1 MSSETSGGHTG
12 ISVSSP
18 KSTSD
23 MSPARTTN
31 PSFSSSGSTSTTSIG
46 STVDILNPVNLRQKD
61 FQGDQNIHKS
71 SDISSGDLNP
81 SLNPSGR
88 TGNTVSQVAGL

>member
-1 MSSETSGGHTG
+1 M
-12 ISVSSP
+12 
-18 KSTSD
+18 
-23 MSPARTTN
+23 
-31 PSFSSSGSTSTTSIG
+31 
-46 STVDILNPVNLRQKD
+46 DILNPVNLRQKD

-88 TGNTVSQVAGL
+88 TGNTVSQVAGLKSSTTKKLVVQNILLLPVICGKRTTKGAKIVHLSNLSLNR